1 MKNSIVIS
9 VEFFFKGQKLS
20 PSMELDL
27 DAHIQAKRSIDSLYP
42 LLARN
47 NNIDLY
53 SYEYEMLQAE
63 DLAFSEAKG
72 LAESFF
78 DNGAFDIDA
87 FEQALHDENIIKEV
101 SHIATTLLS
110 VDDLESQPV
119 LKTALIEA
127 YKLGQ
132 RSATTSN

>member
-1 MKNSIVIS
+1 MKNTITIS
-9 VEFFFKGQKLS
+9 AEFFYKGQKLS
-20 PSMELDL
+20 PSVEIDL
-27 DAHIQAKRSIDSLYP
+27 DEHIRAKRSMQSLYP
-42 LLARN
+42 LLAKS

-72 LAESFF
+72 MAASFL
-78 DNGAFDIDA
+78 NEGVFDIDA
-87 FEQALHDENIIKEV
+87 FEQALHDQKV
-101 SHIATTLLS
+101 LDAVAHIARTVLS
-110 VDDLESQPV
+110 VDDLDSQPV

-132 RSATTSN
+132 KS

>member
-9 VEFFFKGQKLS
+9 AAFFFKGQKLS
-20 PSMELDL
+20 PSLEIDL
-27 DAHIQAKRSIDSLYP
+27 NDHLKTKTSFDSLYP
-42 LLARN
+42 LLAKH

-72 LAESFF
+72 LAESFLNEGVF
-78 DNGAFDIDA
+78 DLDA
-87 FEQALHDENIIKEV
+87 FEQAMHDDNILKVV
-101 SHIATTLLS
+101 SHIATTILS
-110 VDDLESQPV
+110 VDDLDSQPV

-132 RSATTSN
+132 RSSSSS

>member
-20 PSMELDL
+20 PSMEIDL
-27 DAHIQAKRSIDSLYP
+27 DAHVQSRTGLQALYP
-42 LLARN
+42 RLAKS

-53 SYEYEMLQAE
+53 SYEYEILQAE
-63 DLAFSEAKG
+63 NLIYSEAKG
-72 LAESFF
+72 LAKHFL
-78 DNGAFDIDA
+78 NAGIFDIDA
-87 FEQALHDENIIKEV
+87 FEQALQDQKALEVVSNIARTI
-101 SHIATTLLS
+101 LS
-110 VDDLESQPV
+110 VEDLDAQPI

-132 RSATTSN
+132 QS